1 MDPYIYGQLTLK
13 NVPKYFNEEIIVIST
28 KSSRQLDIH
37 VENGASTHF
46 TLQIKTNLKLIT
58 DLTINDES
66 IKFKEEIREEFYST
80 WLENY

>member
-1 MDPYIYGQLTLK
+1 M
-13 NVPKYFNEEIIVIST
+13 IST

-37 VENGASTHF
+37 VGNGASTHF
-46 TLQIKTNLKLIT
+46 TLQIKMNLKLIT